1 MAVRE
6 ASKSPASIPVTP
18 EEKRESIRKG
28 TADLKAWRE
37 RNSDAPRGREVG
49 K

>member
-1 MAVRE
+1 MGNRE
-6 ASKSPASIPVTP
+6 LIITEA
-18 EEKRESIRKG
+18 EKRESIRKG

-37 RNSDAPRGREVG
+37 RNPDAPRGLPVR